1 MTCAFQDMSHRSH
14 LIAVL
19 ALAVWTMAQSPSAY
33 AVEIEAAREQ
43 FKTGQYE
50 TCLKSAEKAIQEGAY
65 QTEWRVLT
73 IQSLMTLGRYDE
85 AAKRIDTI
93 LKEMRPNIRML
104 KLAHAAYQHNDQSEQ
119 TGTMLGVI
127 YRIATTRS
135 TEYMSSDD
143 AVALGESLLL
153 LGAEPRMVLDDFYNR
168 ALRNDPNCRSAY
180 LAAGALAL
188 AKQDYELAAEQYR
201 EALTRFGDDPDV
213 HHGLAQAFYHSD
225 RNTMIQSLDAALHV
239 NPNHAAALIL
249 LAEHQIDCEDHKA
262 AAKSLDRILAVN
274 PWQPQAW
281 AYRAVLAH
289 LATDP
294 NAVDRCRARALKFW
308 STNPQVDHL
317 IGRKLSMKYRFAE
330 GAAYQRQALK
340 FDPDYL
346 PAKIQLAQDF
356 LRLGDEQKG
365 WTLADEVNSED
376 PYNVEAYNLV
386 NLHEKFREF
395 RTLTP
400 DGFIIRMDKLE
411 AEVYGD
417 EVAELLQQAK
427 VDLCAKYGLELDRPV
442 TVELFANQ
450 QDFAVRTFGM
460 PGGDGFLGVCFGH
473 VITANSPRV
482 ERSANWKATLWHEF
496 CHVVTLN
503 MTRNKMPRWLSE
515 GISVYEELQRN
526 PRWGQHMN
534 PQYRQMILGGEL
546 TPVGNLSSAFMN
558 PASPLHLQFAY
569 YESALVVEFLVE
581 RFGFG
586 ALKAI
591 LTDLGKGVE
600 INTAIASH
608 AGPLKKIEREFETF
622 ARKRAEDLAP
632 QVDWE
637 QPEQDAVN
645 PSDAEALAQWL
656 ADHPNSFWALQQRAL
671 SLLADRQWEQAKEPL
686 RKLIALYPE
695 YVGQGNA
702 YELLA
707 QVHRGLGET
716 DQEIAVLAELA
727 TQSAA
732 AGEAYER
739 LTEVG
744 TERENWPQVIE
755 NGDKYVA
762 VYPMLGSVHWRLGR
776 AHEALGQ
783 DERAIES
790 YRRLLWLQPS
800 DPVEVHYR
808 LARLLRSRDAVAA
821 KKHIL
826 EALADAPRFRQGH
839 QLLLQI
845 LADTGTLPAEASQE
859 RDEPATV
866 QGSTQ

>member
-586 ALKAI
+586 TLKAI

-600 INTAIASH
+600 INAAIAAH
-608 AGPLKKIEREFETF
+608 AGPLEKIEREFEAF

-637 QPEQDAVN
+637 QPEQDAIN

-656 ADHPNSFWALQQRAL
+656 TEHPNSFWALQQWAL
-671 SLLADRQWEQAKEPL
+671 SLLADQQWEQAKEPL